1 MGHGFLGGCCS
12 GILGG
17 YGALGILGPILNLVI
32 SAVFIIGITV
42 LLIWAVRRL
51 TSGNNSGL
59 GQTSQLESL
68 QNPQEILKVRYASG
82 EITQQE
88 YKDMKKDL
96 K

>member
-1 MGHGFLGGCCS
+1 MGHGFWGGCCS

-17 YGALGILGPILNLVI
+17 YSGLGLLGPILNLVI
-32 SAVFIIGITV
+32 SGVIIIGITV

-51 TSGNNSGL
+51 TSGKHSGL

-68 QNPQEILKVRYASG
+68 QSPLEILKVRYASG

-88 YKDMKKDL
+88 YQDMRKDL